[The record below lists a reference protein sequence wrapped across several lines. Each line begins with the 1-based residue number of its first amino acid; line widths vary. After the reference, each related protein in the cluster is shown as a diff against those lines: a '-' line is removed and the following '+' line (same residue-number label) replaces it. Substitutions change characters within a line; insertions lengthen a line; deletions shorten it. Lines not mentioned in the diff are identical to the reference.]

1 MPTEVTYVGVD
12 IAKSE
17 LVVDLSGNSRAFPQ
31 TAEGHEA
38 LLAILP
44 TAAHVVCES
53 TGGYERGLV
62 AALHKKG
69 TSVSVVLPRRVRSFA
84 VAQGLLAK
92 TDRID
97 AVLLSAY
104 GRACEPRL
112 HVEIPP
118 RLQELSSFVRAR
130 QAIVERISLED
141 NYAEHLTGRLLVRQA
156 NLRKKVLR
164 KQLDELDRAIRV
176 LIASDAELA
185 RKCARLEQV
194 DGVGKVTAWTM
205 LSEMPELGTLAK
217 GEAGA
222 LVGVAPH
229 PNESGQRRGPRRI
242 AGGRAA
248 ARRVL
253 YMAAISASQHNAVL
267 KLFYERLR
275 ANGKGGKVALVA
287 VMRKLVELFN
297 LILKDDNFLLAG

>member
-156 NLRKKVLR
+156 NLRKRCYGSSWMSWIVR
-164 KQLDELDRAIRV
+164 FG
-176 LIASDAELA
+176 S
-185 RKCARLEQV
+185 
-194 DGVGKVTAWTM
+194 
-205 LSEMPELGTLAK
+205 
-217 GEAGA
+217 
-222 LVGVAPH
+222 
-229 PNESGQRRGPRRI
+229 
-242 AGGRAA
+242 
-248 ARRVL
+248 
-253 YMAAISASQHNAVL
+253 
-267 KLFYERLR
+267 
-275 ANGKGGKVALVA
+275 
-287 VMRKLVELFN
+287 
-297 LILKDDNFLLAG
+297 